1 MRNGL
6 TKLAL
11 AAFLATGAAAAP
23 QAAEFDAEQTSS
35 IRVEWS
41 QPNVDITYGTVAN
54 TVGGAMARIEG
65 GGDDR
70 RIVYQGVTEMQTPM
84 VATIVGADGDGSP
97 VVRYS
102 SPSAPSMLSAIP
114 ATAHQQC

>member
-6 TKLAL
+6 TRLAL
-11 AAFLATGAAAAP
+11 TAFLATGAAAAP
-23 QAAEFDAEQTSS
+23 QAAEFDVAQTSP
-35 IRVEWS
+35 IRVEWA

-70 RIVYQGVTEMQTPM
+70 RIVYQGVAEMQIPM

-102 SPSAPSMLSAIP
+102 SPPVPSMLSAIP